1 MNIAAT
7 IAGIKS
13 LSVDERL
20 EIIDAIWESIAAE
33 PENLELTEAQAAEL
47 DRRMAIY
54 QADPTRVV
62 SWDELEARIQKRLG
76 R

>member
-33 PENLELTEAQAAEL
+33 PESLELTEAQAAEL

>member
-1 MNIAAT
+1 MNIAA
-7 IAGIKS
+7 ALAEIKA

-20 EIIDAIWESIAAE
+20 EIMDAIWESIAAE
-33 PENLELTEAQAAEL
+33 PESVELSEAQAAEI

-54 QADPTRVV
+54 LTDPTKVV
-62 SWDELEARIQKRLG
+62 SWDDLEARIQKRLG